1 MLAAKAAIIVGLALG
16 QQLPPDHKVA
26 LVFADR
32 TEIVRLVDAQAEFK
46 RLDTLTTRTDEQAKR
61 HAALHLALN
70 TLFDLQRVRRD
81 WEESGN
87 EWKGPV

>member
-1 MLAAKAAIIVGLALG
+1 MFAVKVAIIAGLVMS

-32 TEIVRLVDAQAEFK
+32 TEIVRLVDAQTEFK
-46 RLDTLTTRTDEQAKR
+46 RLDALTTRTEEQAKR

-81 WEESGN
+81 WAIGSY
-87 EWKGPV
+87 

>member
-1 MLAAKAAIIVGLALG
+1 MLPELALMVVLA
-16 QQLPPDHKVA
+16 QEPPRKVA

-32 TEIVRLVDAQAEFK
+32 TEIVALVDAQAEFK
-46 RLDTLTTRTDEQAKR
+46 QLDALPARTDEQAKR

-87 EWKGPV
+87 EWKGPI